1 MKSIGV
7 ENFMFE
13 LIEEC
18 KGNELTPRE
27 QYWTDFYQAQTY
39 GYTVKKG

>member
-1 MKSIGV
+1 MKEIGV

-18 KGNELTPRE
+18 KANELTARE
-27 QYWTDFYQAQTY
+27 KYWTDFY
-39 GYTVKKG
+39 